1 MRPREDSRSQLSAP
15 FGVLPRKLDLR
26 DEALAE
32 RSQRGDRLAF
42 AALAERYQTVLYN
55 LSLRMLDDPD
65 DARDA
70 TQAALVKAFFSIKS
84 FDPSRSFYSWL
95 YRIGM
100 NECFN
105 HLRRT
110 KGRTELDETQ
120 HVDRSQPAEEFARE
134 ELRVIVREALRQL
147 PEAERTVVILRHY
160 LDRSYREIAEI
171 LQLPETTVKSRLYE
185 ARRRLATMLL
195 PAAEGRS

>member
-1 MRPREDSRSQLSAP
+1 M
-15 FGVLPRKLDLR
+15 
-26 DEALAE
+26 
-32 RSQRGDRLAF
+32 
-42 AALAERYQTVLYN
+42 LYN

-95 YRIGM
+95 YRIGL
-100 NECFN
+100 NECLN